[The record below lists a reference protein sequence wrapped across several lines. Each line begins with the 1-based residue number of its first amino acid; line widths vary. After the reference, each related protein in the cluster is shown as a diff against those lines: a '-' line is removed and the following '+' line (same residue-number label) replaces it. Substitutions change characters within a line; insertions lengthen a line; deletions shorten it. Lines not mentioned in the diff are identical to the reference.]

1 MVKFDSKEHDG
12 FKSLFGAL
20 VRWGTRSVDLSQV
33 SGCLQSLSFPE
44 MNSRLFDITV
54 AAKGTLAWLSKHP
67 MHDAWTKNGQGV
79 LWIRGKPGSGKS
91 TLMRRV
97 LESTKKMLE
106 DEKEVLILS
115 FFFHGRGTALQ
126 RCPLGLY
133 RSLLHQLLDAAP
145 DIMIDLVENYKRNNN
160 TRGECGMAWNW
171 DQNELRDFLEG
182 ALREVS
188 RTVSVWLFID
198 ALDEVGEKDAVD
210 LIQMSGSLIKG
221 LPALTKFRFC
231 FASRHYPIL
240 TQDFRVNICLEDEN
254 LGDISEFVN
263 TNLKIFS
270 TNIIP
275 DLVIERAGGIFMW
288 ARLVTER
295 VLKLNRE
302 GMDEVEIEAQ
312 VQGVT
317 LELDDLYAEVLYRL
331 DDVASVQLFDWV
343 CFARRPL
350 TPEELLSAI
359 GVKIPEP
366 LGESQ
371 DFNESSVAENGDE
384 EPSTVVQ
391 FIHQSV
397 QDFYVTKGLALVHD
411 NTPNTTISQQIGK
424 THDCLLRACI
434 RYRLPNTTISQQ
446 IGEFHDF
453 LSTRTS
459 DNPNTDDAW
468 LTRHASVK
476 AKFPLLAYAISSWS
490 HHARG
495 GQERGLSL
503 DYLLEEEYLDWPS
516 AHREQV
522 LSKSWIKTG
531 RNSHACSILH
541 VLAAEGLVGPLRVL
555 IRQARDEGNVFIDVP
570 DRQGKTPLVRAVE
583 CGRTEVVK
591 LFVDETIPKKTG
603 NWLRFNSQKTLP
615 SPPQVNFN
623 LIHDERTILSKAV
636 LSQNRAV
643 VRLLINSGKLNVNQ
657 HVSEREFA
665 GLTALSHAILA
676 QEYDIMQDLL
686 DCEQVD
692 PNVMRWEDSSLY
704 WAISQKDHIALKAL
718 LNSSKVNVNQSTYE
732 SFIAAYPPLTYAA
745 RAENWHAVKALL
757 RTEKVH
763 AGIKRS
769 RMPRLNFMDPH
780 PSAAY
785 VLIHENQIE
794 LLVKLR
800 DAKLDGRA
808 PSEEEKFSRMRG
820 AIEEVLGNPEMP
832 PDEVQKLAEELMRDD
847 VAEARIWGMDFP
859 LRNDIFLY

>member
-1 MVKFDSKEHDG
+1 
-12 FKSLFGAL
+12 
-20 VRWGTRSVDLSQV
+20 
-33 SGCLQSLSFPE
+33 
-44 MNSRLFDITV
+44 MNSRMLDVTV

-67 MHDAWTKNGQGV
+67 MHDTWVKNDQGV

-106 DEKEVLILS
+106 NDKEVLILS

-126 RCPLGLY
+126 RSPLGLY

-145 DIMIDLVENYKRNNN
+145 DIMIDLVESYKRNNK
-160 TRGECGMAWNW
+160 TRGECGTAWNW

-210 LIQMSGSLIKG
+210 LIQMSGSLIKD

-231 FASRHYPIL
+231 FASRHYPVL
-240 TQDFRVNICLEDEN
+240 TQDFKVNICLEDEN
-254 LGDISEFVN
+254 LGDISEFVK

-302 GMDEVEIEAQ
+302 GMDGMEIEAQ
-312 VQGVT
+312 VHGVT
-317 LELDDLYAEVLYRL
+317 PDLDDLYAEVLARL

-371 DFNESSVAENGDE
+371 DADESSVSGDPSRPHLSRMERRIGSLSGGLAEFVMTENGDQ

-411 NTPNTTISQQIGK
+411 NPTDTTISQQIGK

-434 RYRLPNTTISQQ
+434 RYRLPDATISQQ

-453 LSTRTS
+453 LSRGTS
-459 DNPNTDDAW
+459 DNPNTDDGW
-468 LTRHASVK
+468 LTRYASAK

-490 HHARG
+490 HHARES
-495 GQERGLSL
+495 QERGSSL

-531 RNSHACSILH
+531 HNSHACSILH
-541 VLAAEGLVGPLRVL
+541 LLAAEGLVGPLRVL
-555 IRQARDEGNVFIDVP
+555 IRQARDEGNVFIDVR

-591 LFVDETIPKKTG
+591 LFVNETIPVKTG

-636 LSQNRAV
+636 RSRNRAV

-657 HVSEREFA
+657 HLSEREFA
-665 GLTALSHAILA
+665 GMTALSHAILA

-718 LNSSKVNVNQSTYE
+718 LNSSKVNVNQTTFE

-745 RAENWHAVKALL
+745 RGENWHAVKALL
-757 RTEKVH
+757 ETERVH

-800 DAKLDGRA
+800 DAKVDGQA
-808 PSEEEKFSRMRG
+808 PSEEEKFSRMKG
-820 AIEEVLGNPEMP
+820 AIEEVLENPDMP
-832 PDEVQKLAEELMRDD
+832 PDEVQKLAEELMGDN